1 MNPLPVTDA
10 DLNAYA
16 DGQLAS
22 SRVAAIEDAL
32 ARDPA
37 LAARVA
43 DTKRRNADLRDALDP
58 WLADPIPERLI
69 AAATGSA
76 GAARKPVLRWL
87 APLMTAAAALLMGL
101 GVGWFARDIDLE
113 RAGTPTTFTRQ
124 TALTHALYAADV
136 NRPVEIWAPEE
147 KRLVAW
153 LSKRLGFAVSAPDL
167 SSTGFALVGGRL
179 VAGNQNPTALFM
191 YENGDKQRLS
201 LQVRK
206 QPVGGGEVAFRYAV
220 ENGVGVFYWID
231 DNCSYALSGN
241 LDRAQLLAV
250 GRIVYGQL
258 AALEAASKK

>member
-16 DGQLAS
+16 DGQLAP
-22 SRVAAIEDAL
+22 SRVTAVEDAL

-69 AAATGSA
+69 TAATGSA
-76 GAARKPVLRWL
+76 KRVRRPALRWL
-87 APLMTAAAALLMGL
+87 ALPVAAAAALLVGL
-101 GVGWFARDIDLE
+101 GVGWHARDIDLE

-124 TALTHALYAADV
+124 AALTHALYASDV
-136 NRPVEIWAPEE
+136 NRPVEVWAPEE

-179 VAGNQNPTALFM
+179 VAGHKEPTALLM
-191 YENGDKQRLS
+191 YENGDRQRLS

-206 QPVGGGEVAFRYAV
+206 QPVEGGEVAFRYAV
-220 ENGVGVFYWID
+220 ENGVGVFYWIED
-231 DNCSYALSGN
+231 DCSYALSGN
-241 LDRAQLLAV
+241 IDRAQLLAI

-258 AALEAASKK
+258 AALEAATKK